1 MKENRLN
8 IKELLPIERIALN
21 VQANDWEDAVRS
33 VGRLMVDTGV
43 VEEEYIEG
51 MIATTKELGPY
62 IVIAPGVAIPHSR
75 PEDGVITTCLAF
87 ARLNPPIN
95 FGNEA
100 NDPVRVLFALGA
112 MDHSEHVEAL
122 KEIAEILTDQDQFDK
137 LLKAETV
144 REITEILYRD

>member
-1 MKENRLN
+1 MN

>member
-1 MKENRLN
+1 MN

-137 LLKAETV
+137 LLKAKTV